1 MPTQTFTPKKR
12 QNPAWHTAR
21 VHGDSF
27 EQKGRIRHCIVKNQ
41 LGPRLGPVAGHTS
54 WASYSFQM
62 QTIISHNVD
71 ARVRGPVN
79 PLPRVCQ
86 QRPRGSFIRLTETV
100 GPCTP
105 SAHASQPVSCR
116 FRPRHGQKKGNQTD
130 THARTPSQQRVLTP
144 MHIGGWKKGAAK
156 PRRGDTLRPRV
167 TKHTFV
173 AAESWESRGSACARL
188 LDGELLRR
196 PPPKPLINH

>member
-54 WASYSFQM
+54 WASDSFQM

-105 SAHASQPVSCR
+105 SAHASQPDHAGSDPDTDR
-116 FRPRHGQKKGNQTD
+116 KKAPRQTLMRDAIPTARPHTHAHRRMEKRGSKTTSRQHAPATGNQA
-130 THARTPSQQRVLTP
+130 HVRCGRIA
-144 MHIGGWKKGAAK
+144 
-156 PRRGDTLRPRV
+156 
-167 TKHTFV
+167 
-173 AAESWESRGSACARL
+173 
-188 LDGELLRR
+188 GE
-196 PPPKPLINH
+196 